1 MLDIVLV
8 LAVLATL
15 LVVVAL
21 CQPLALRL
29 RLAPVVL
36 LAVVGVAIGAASSD
50 LMHLRLSS
58 HFGEIVRTFAD
69 LPVGSEIFIYVFLPL
84 LIFEAAITAD
94 VRRMLEDAAPIL
106 TLAVVA
112 TVVTTGV
119 VGLALW
125 PLAGLPLTVC
135 LLLGSVVA
143 TTDPAAVIA
152 VFRDVGAPARLT
164 RLVEGE
170 ALLNDA
176 AAIALFVVLLGMIVS
191 AREPD
196 IGGAAREFTVA
207 FLGGAAFGALA
218 GRALLEVVPW
228 VRGDRLAEA
237 TLTVALAY
245 LVFIAAD
252 RLLHVSGVV
261 AVLAAGLTVSAFGRS
276 RITPYNWSFLADLW
290 AQLAFWAHSLIF
302 LLASI
307 LVPKLLV
314 DMQFHDIV
322 LLAALLASAFAA
334 RLLVQ
339 FLLMPLLSLLR
350 LTQPISTA
358 YKLTITWG
366 GLRGA
371 LTLVLALAVTEN
383 PALTPEVQRFVAVL
397 ATGLVLFTL
406 LVNGTTLRAVI
417 RLFGLDRL
425 SPVAQALRD
434 RILALSYS
442 DIADT
447 IRASAREHE
456 ISPAAVTKALKP
468 VEAWIA
474 ALKPREAEESALKDR
489 ERLAIG
495 LVALGNQERVLAL
508 NILALRLAS
517 PPTVQALLR
526 NAEIL
531 VEGARSDG
539 RLGYQRSVEA
549 TLAFSPSFRAAF
561 FLYRRF
567 GVTRFLADRLADR
580 FEMLLS
586 TRLLIQELA
595 GDHAGRSRTIFGER
609 VVELI
614 DGILKSRLTRT
625 TRSLDSLRR
634 QYPEYAAALEA
645 RFLRQSAVRREMG
658 RYDDLHNEG
667 LIAAEVY
674 DNLKNSVTDAQT
686 PETRPRLDLGLDTR
700 RLIAKLDLFANLTD
714 EQLERV
720 EKLLRPRFAVP
731 HERIVRK
738 GDRGNAVY
746 FIASGAVE
754 VAFADRR
761 IELGSG
767 DVFGEMALLTGMRRQ
782 ADVVA
787 STYSRLL
794 VLREA
799 DFDRFMKDNRDVRSA
814 IKTIAETRRWMN
826 SSSETATTAEGGLDP
841 SPTAQGAPASPP
853 AGEAVA
859 LRVGAAASPEGPER
873 SGGGAP

>member
-21 CQPLALRL
+21 CQPLAVRL

-125 PLAGLPLTVC
+125 PIAGLPLTVC

-218 GRALLEVVPW
+218 GRALLEVIPW

-252 RLLHVSGVV
+252 RVLHVSGVV

-276 RITPYNWSFLADLW
+276 RITPYNWSFLVDLW
-290 AQLAFWAHSLIF
+290 DQLAFWAHSLIF

-383 PALTPEVQRFVAVL
+383 PALTPEVQQFVAVL

-456 ISPAAVTKALKP
+456 ISPAAVTKAPQAGRGLDCGAEAAGSRGERPQGSRAPGDRPGRARQPGTRAGAQYSGAAPGLTADRAGALEKRRDTRRGREERRTSRLPAQRRSDACLPALLSRRLFSLSALRRHALSRRPAGRP
-468 VEAWIA
+468 VRNA
-474 ALKPREAEESALKDR
+474 ALHAPPDPGACRGPRRAVAHDLRRTGRRTDR
-489 ERLAIG
+489 RHSQEPADAHDPLARLVTPAISG
-495 LVALGNQERVLAL
+495 
-508 NILALRLAS
+508 ICC
-517 PPTVQALLR
+517 
-526 NAEIL
+526 
-531 VEGARSDG
+531 GARSPVPEAIGGAARDG
-539 RLGYQRSVEA
+539 
-549 TLAFSPSFRAAF
+549 T
-561 FLYRRF
+561 
-567 GVTRFLADRLADR
+567 
-580 FEMLLS
+580 
-586 TRLLIQELA
+586 
-595 GDHAGRSRTIFGER
+595 
-609 VVELI
+609 
-614 DGILKSRLTRT
+614 
-625 TRSLDSLRR
+625 LRR
-634 QYPEYAAALEA
+634 P
-645 RFLRQSAVRREMG
+645 
-658 RYDDLHNEG
+658 
-667 LIAAEVY
+667 
-674 DNLKNSVTDAQT
+674 AQ
-686 PETRPRLDLGLDTR
+686 
-700 RLIAKLDLFANLTD
+700 
-714 EQLERV
+714 
-720 EKLLRPRFAVP
+720 
-731 HERIVRK
+731 
-738 GDRGNAVY
+738 
-746 FIASGAVE
+746 
-754 VAFADRR
+754 
-761 IELGSG
+761 
-767 DVFGEMALLTGMRRQ
+767 
-782 ADVVA
+782 
-787 STYSRLL
+787 
-794 VLREA
+794 
-799 DFDRFMKDNRDVRSA
+799 
-814 IKTIAETRRWMN
+814 
-826 SSSETATTAEGGLDP
+826 
-841 SPTAQGAPASPP
+841 
-853 AGEAVA
+853 
-859 LRVGAAASPEGPER
+859 
-873 SGGGAP
+873 